1 MRKTSNK
8 EKERDATRNM
18 KRKKRSMIITLLLAL
33 ILAFGMQTQA
43 AAKTYTMYVGK
54 TYKIKQ
60 SGVKKW
66 TSSNKK
72 IATIGSK
79 SGKIKPLRPGTTTI
93 KAKKKRSTKKFTVVV
108 KKPYISQTSL
118 TLEKGKTV
126 TLKLT
131 GTMAKSWKSSKSSV
145 VSVTSGGKIKA
156 QAAGT
161 ATITVRGSNKKTYQ
175 CRVTVPK
182 PYVPPKQPEPKPEP
196 VEPTE
201 PQPPVPG
208 AFTGYMIMHR
218 GYNKEAP
225 ENTLAAFK
233 LAAEKGYK
241 FVECDIQFT
250 QDGVPMI
257 LHDTT
262 VTRTS
267 NVKSSGMTKTKL
279 SEMTFEEVR
288 QLDFGSWKSKT
299 YAGEKIPTFQE
310 FLQLCQQ
317 YGLHP
322 YIELKSNGNYS
333 SKLKDLYAIVASMNM
348 QNQVTWISFDINL
361 LNAMKKIAPSAELGW
376 LRSDEITPS
385 TIAGARAIQTKTNK
399 VFLMPNLYKLSYSM
413 MIECWKYNIGL
424 ISQSVNTQET
434 ANNLNSYFTAAIT
447 NGF

>member
-1 MRKTSNK
+1 MR
-8 EKERDATRNM
+8 
-18 KRKKRSMIITLLLAL
+18 RKKRFIVTALLLTFVLAL
-33 ILAFGMQTQA
+33 GIQTQA

-60 SGVKKW
+60 SGVRKW

-72 IATIGSK
+72 VAKVGSK
-79 SGKIKPLRPGTTTI
+79 SGKIKPLRPGKTTI
-93 KAKKKRSTKKFTVVV
+93 KAKKKRSTKKFTVIV
-108 KKPYISQTSL
+108 KKPYISQTKL
-118 TLEKGKTV
+118 TLEKGKAV

-131 GTMAKSWKSSKSSV
+131 GTTAKSWKSSKSSV
-145 VSVTSGGKIKA
+145 VSVTSKGKIKA
-156 QAAGT
+156 KAAGT

-175 CRVTVPK
+175 CKVTVPK
-182 PYVPPKQPEPKPEP
+182 PYVPPKKPEP
-196 VEPTE
+196 E
-201 PQPPVPG
+201 PQPPTPG
-208 AFTGYMIMHR
+208 PFTGYMIMHR
-218 GYNKEAP
+218 GYNQVAP

-233 LAAEKGYK
+233 LAAERGYK
-241 FVECDIQFT
+241 NVECDIQFT

-267 NVKSSGMTKTKL
+267 NVRNTEITKRKL

-288 QLDFGSWKSKT
+288 QLDFGSWKSEA

-333 SKLKDLYAIVASMNM
+333 GRLKELYAIVASMNM

-361 LNAMKKIAPSAELGW
+361 LNGMKKIAPTAELGW
-376 LRSDEITPS
+376 LRGATNPVNPS
-385 TIAGARAIQTKTNK
+385 TIAGARAIQTAMNK
-399 VFLMPNLYKLSYSM
+399 VYIMPRPKDVSYAM
-413 MIECWKYNIGL
+413 MVECWKYNIGL
-424 ISQSVNTQET
+424 IGQSVNSQEVL
-434 ANNLNSYFTAAIT
+434 NLMNSYYTAGIT